1 MRRLSVKRLSS
12 VLLAAVMVSGYPAF
26 ASAFQ
31 YPLPDGA
38 GVDEILVRI
47 QTATVHSL
55 NAIIP
60 SILAALMGFFTRADR
75 NLPLLSVAEIEEEK
89 R

>member
-1 MRRLSVKRLSS
+1 MKRLSVKRLSS
-12 VLLAAVMVSGYPAF
+12 VLLVAVLVSGYPAF

-38 GVDEILVRI
+38 GVEEIAARL

-75 NLPLLSVAEIEEEK
+75 NLPLLSVAEIEDN